1 MTRIN
6 TTDRTDLMRLRPQW
20 PSIAQDIV
28 MTSIKKEDGTTPLIT
43 AAEICDTYQ
52 MTVEECR
59 AMLALPEFKRL
70 VRDFKQ
76 RVDAMGDNASITLRA
91 QMLAADM
98 MEEMY
103 IAAKTVND
111 PKEKR
116 ETFKLLAQIG
126 GLDPATNGT
135 NKPSRDSGGGGLA
148 ALATVIINVP
158 QGIPGMEHIY
168 NIKPP
173 IDGEVVD
180 GN

>member
-1 MTRIN
+1 
-6 TTDRTDLMRLRPQW
+6 
-20 PSIAQDIV
+20 
-28 MTSIKKEDGTTPLIT
+28 MTSVKREDGITPLIT
-43 AAEICDTYQ
+43 AAEICETYQ
-52 MTVEECR
+52 MTVVECR
-59 AMLALPEFKRL
+59 ALLNLPEFKRL
-70 VRDFKQ
+70 VKDFKQ
-76 RVDAMGDNASITLRA
+76 RVEALGDTASITLRA

-103 IAAKTVND
+103 LSAKAVSD

-135 NKPSRDSGGGGLA
+135 NKPSREAGSGSMA
-148 ALATVIINVP
+148 QLATVIINVP

-173 IDGEVVD
+173 IEGEIVD